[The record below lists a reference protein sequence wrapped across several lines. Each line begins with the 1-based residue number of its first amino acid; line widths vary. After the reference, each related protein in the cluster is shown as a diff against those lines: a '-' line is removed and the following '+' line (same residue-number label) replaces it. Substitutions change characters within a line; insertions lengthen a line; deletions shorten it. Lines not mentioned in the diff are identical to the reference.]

1 MGLTAKVG
9 FCVLLIDLAEVEEG
23 ATVVEVVVLVVV
35 DILVVVVVV
44 GVVIGV
50 GLAVVTFP
58 VTRMGT
64 FLGFCDVSVVKVFLL
79 GSRTCF
85 SQSGKSGTFL
95 LGLFLELR
103 QA

>member
-1 MGLTAKVG
+1 MG
-9 FCVLLIDLAEVEEG
+9 FCVLFIDLVAEVAEG
-23 ATVVEVVVLVVV
+23 TAVVDAVLVVLLVV
-35 DILVVVVVV
+35 DILVVVVV

-58 VTRMGT
+58 VTRIGT

-85 SQSGKSGTFL
+85 SQSGKSGTL
-95 LGLFLELR
+95 RLGLFLELR

>member
-23 ATVVEVVVLVVV
+23 ATVVEVVVLV
-35 DILVVVVVV
+35 DILVVVVV

>member
-9 FCVLLIDLAEVEEG
+9 FRVLLIDLAEVEEG

-35 DILVVVVVV
+35 DILVVVVV

>member
-23 ATVVEVVVLVVV
+23 ATVVEVVVLV
-35 DILVVVVVV
+35 DILVVVVV
-44 GVVIGV
+44 GVVIRV

-64 FLGFCDVSVVKVFLL
+64 L
-79 GSRTCF
+79 
-85 SQSGKSGTFL
+85 
-95 LGLFLELR
+95 
-103 QA
+103 